1 MYVIAELKT
10 GKNIVI
16 DGEPY
21 KIVWN
26 QFSKS
31 ARQGGVMATK
41 LKNLKTGGVMQKT
54 FQGNDKVEPADVGY
68 KKVQFLYKTD
78 DLYTFMDLTTY
89 DQFELTADML
99 GEISYYLV
107 DGEECDAQVFE
118 EVPIG
123 INIAATVNLKVT
135 ETIPGLKGDTAS
147 GGTKPATLE
156 TGLVVSVP
164 LFITEGDTLKINTDT
179 GVYMSRAES

>member
-10 GKNIVI
+10 GRNIVL

-41 LKNLKTGGVMQKT
+41 LKNLKTGGVVQKT

-68 KKVQFLYKTD
+68 RKVQYLYKSD
-78 DLYTFMDLTTY
+78 DLYTFMDLTSY
-89 DQFELTADML
+89 DQFDLTAEML
-99 GEISYYLV
+99 GDTIYYLM
-107 DGEECDAQVFE
+107 DGAECDAQVFE
-118 EVPIG
+118 EMPIG
-123 INIAATVNLKVT
+123 INIAATVHLKVV

-156 TGLVVSVP
+156 SGLVVNVP
-164 LFITEGDTLKINTDT
+164 LFITEGDILKINTDT
-179 GVYMSRAES
+179 GEYMSRADS